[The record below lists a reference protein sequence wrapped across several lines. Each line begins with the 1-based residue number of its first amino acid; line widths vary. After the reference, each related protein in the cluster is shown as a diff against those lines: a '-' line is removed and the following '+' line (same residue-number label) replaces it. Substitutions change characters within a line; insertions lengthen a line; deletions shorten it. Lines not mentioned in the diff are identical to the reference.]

1 MEAVYFLCQCPHPTA
16 MNCSACCDAVK
27 AILIRCGWWFP
38 ARFLTARWRSA
49 EEIRERCTKV
59 ELFRLWVYQ
68 HHSAVVRWPLQ
79 ARPSAESDAK
89 VQRSASSSQKMGFNH
104 CRRFRRLTEQHCNY
118 CRNLFDFIPFLLL
131 EKIWQEWA
139 GHLFPTPLPL
149 FIRLDFRMDFSFL
162 CAAGYLSG
170 EGILSIQFSLVVFH
184 QKAMITTILLAAS
197 SVVSFATP
205 RASFKKIAKFAWI
218 GIEICQDFF

>member
-1 MEAVYFLCQCPHPTA
+1 MLIHLKFKWKLNSYLSSFEG
-16 MNCSACCDAVK
+16 
-27 AILIRCGWWFP
+27 IRCGWWSP
-38 ARFLTARWRSA
+38 ARLLAARWRAA
-49 EEIRERCTKV
+49 EGIRELCTKV
-59 ELFRLWVYQ
+59 EPLRLRV
-68 HHSAVVRWPLQ
+68 SAPPRRLLRSVCPAGWPLP
-79 ARPSAESDAK
+79 ARPSAESDTK
-89 VQRSASSSQKMGFNH
+89 VQRSASDSQQMGFRH